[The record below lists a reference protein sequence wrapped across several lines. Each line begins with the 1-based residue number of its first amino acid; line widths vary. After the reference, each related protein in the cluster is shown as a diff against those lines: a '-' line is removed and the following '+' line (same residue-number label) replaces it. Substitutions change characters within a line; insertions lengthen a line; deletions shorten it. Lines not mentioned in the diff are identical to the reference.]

1 MRSRREAL
9 AGKGYNHVEREDAQ
23 AAHQPGEVVQ
33 DVVAFAL
40 PRLGVLQEDAEAVEQ
55 VPQHHQ
61 GKEGV
66 GDSDGGFPLVLEEEG
81 PERGAWVQL
90 SKISLGSSINHPP
103 TKKREEKRW

>member
-1 MRSRREAL
+1 M
-9 AGKGYNHVEREDAQ
+9 GKGYDHVEGKDAQ
-23 AAHQPGEVVQ
+23 AAHQPGEVAQ

-66 GDSDGGFPLVLEEEG
+66 GDTGGGFPLVLEGEG
-81 PERGAWVQL
+81 P
-90 SKISLGSSINHPP
+90 
-103 TKKREEKRW
+103 REELGCSSPKSH